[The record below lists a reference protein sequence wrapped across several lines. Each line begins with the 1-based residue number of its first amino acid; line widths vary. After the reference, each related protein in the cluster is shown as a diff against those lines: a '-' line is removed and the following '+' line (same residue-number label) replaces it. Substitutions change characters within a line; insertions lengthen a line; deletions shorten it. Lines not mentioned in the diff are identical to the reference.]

1 MASYVEIANELAK
14 SYVQSKNKRYA
25 LNQMIFELNY
35 LSDPQSKEPL
45 EYQAKAIILKHI
57 HELLSGQ
64 RTFKLR
70 EGEEIIPEFKDIT
83 IFFACKQA
91 IIKELKVSNKQR
103 ARLN

>member
-1 MASYVEIANELAK
+1 MASYSEIANELAK
-14 SYVQSKNKRYA
+14 SYVQSKHKRYA
-25 LNQMIFELNY
+25 LNQMIFEINY

-45 EYQAKAIILKHI
+45 EYNAKATILKHI

-64 RTFKLR
+64 KTFKLR

-83 IFFACKQA
+83 MFFSSKQF
-91 IIKELKVSNKQR
+91 IMKQIKVSNKQR